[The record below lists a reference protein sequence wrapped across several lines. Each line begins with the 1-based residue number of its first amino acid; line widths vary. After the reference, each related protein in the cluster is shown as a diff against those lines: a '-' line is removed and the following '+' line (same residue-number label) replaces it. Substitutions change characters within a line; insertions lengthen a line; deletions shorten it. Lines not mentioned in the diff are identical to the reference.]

1 VYSCGVYLKNYS
13 NIGISF
19 TQKIKTQKLKS
30 HLIIIVLTIIQTLP
44 AYSQTE
50 EAIARRIHRVNS
62 HYEQSNVANILSGKT
77 YNIKYRYSINSQFYD
92 DSYPS
97 NGSLVYDGVFF
108 PSIEIQYDLFIQQVI
123 VLHKTKNASRYI
135 SIDTDKVS
143 KFSINESK
151 FTRIADDS
159 IMDNGIYELAF
170 SGAASKV
177 LVKRLKNRKEKV
189 VEGKNV
195 LVFSE
200 ENIYFLQNE
209 FGTFHIYNK
218 KSLFKAYKNSEIMR
232 KLVKKNKIKISKNNL
247 EIGVVTAVSLFE
259 LSK

>member
-1 VYSCGVYLKNYS
+1 MYTNCIVRNYITTIVFVSLLSLSGYSQNEVFIAHRAQRVQNNYS
-13 NIGISF
+13 
-19 TQKIKTQKLKS
+19 
-30 HLIIIVLTIIQTLP
+30 
-44 AYSQTE
+44 E
-50 EAIARRIHRVNS
+50 
-62 HYEQSNVANILSGKT
+62 SNVANVLSGKT
-77 YNIKYRYSINSQFYD
+77 YNIKYRYAINSQFYND
-92 DSYPS
+92 NYPS

-108 PSIEIQYDLFIQQVI
+108 PSIEMQYDLYIQQVI

-143 KFSINESK
+143 KFSINEFK

-159 IMDNGIYELAF
+159 IMDNGIYELVF
-170 SGAASKV
+170 SGADSKV
-177 LVKRLKNRKEKV
+177 LVKRIKNRKEKV

-200 ENIYFLQNE
+200 ENIYFLQNK
-209 FGTFHIYNK
+209 FGTFHIYNR
-218 KSLFKAYKNSEIMR
+218 KSLFKAYQNSERMR

-247 EIGVVTAVSLFE
+247 ETGVVTAVSLFD